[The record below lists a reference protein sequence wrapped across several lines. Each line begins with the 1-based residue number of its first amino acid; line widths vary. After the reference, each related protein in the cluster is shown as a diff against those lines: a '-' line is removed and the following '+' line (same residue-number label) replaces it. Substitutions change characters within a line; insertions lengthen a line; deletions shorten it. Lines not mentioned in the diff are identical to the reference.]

1 MFASAAVTAA
11 AEAEAEAAVMV
22 VVERDAPVPQGEEM
36 GSAGEGG
43 VEGDGEARAAAQPG
57 VGAEADGVVGI
68 AGARDGATVD
78 ATSVGSMHGGSTD
91 DVVEGG
97 GSMSSERAT
106 RPATYDGEDVSP
118 EAWAKVR
125 VRCRVGTI
133 AVSVLCLI

>member
-1 MFASAAVTAA
+1 
-11 AEAEAEAAVMV
+11 MV
-22 VVERDAPVPQGEEM
+22 VVERDAPVPRGEEL

-43 VEGDGEARAAAQPG
+43 VGGGGEARAAAQPG
-57 VGAEADGVVGI
+57 VGVEEDGAVGT
-68 AGARDGATVD
+68 AGERDGSAVD
-78 ATSVGSMHGGSTD
+78 ATAVGSIHSGSAD

-125 VRCRVGTI
+125 VRCGVGTI